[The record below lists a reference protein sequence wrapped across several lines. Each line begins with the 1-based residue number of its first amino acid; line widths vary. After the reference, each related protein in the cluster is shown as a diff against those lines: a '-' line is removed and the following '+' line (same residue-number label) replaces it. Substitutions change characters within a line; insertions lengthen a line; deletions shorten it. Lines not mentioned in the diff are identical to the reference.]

1 MEKRDEFY
9 SKIVKKIKDEKQ
21 SIKDLK
27 SKMKKEILNKENK
40 LYKDIDLEIEKEYAK
55 QKKMD

>member
-1 MEKRDEFY
+1 
-9 SKIVKKIKDEKQ
+9 
-21 SIKDLK
+21 
-27 SKMKKEILNKENK
+27 MKKEILNKENK